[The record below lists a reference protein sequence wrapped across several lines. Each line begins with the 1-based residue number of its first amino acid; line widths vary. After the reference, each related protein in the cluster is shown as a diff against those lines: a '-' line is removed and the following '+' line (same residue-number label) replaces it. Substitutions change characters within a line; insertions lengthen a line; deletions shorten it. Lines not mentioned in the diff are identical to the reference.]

1 LKYVDIVDKEEIIII
16 IKIKKCLLLY
26 NMLVAHANDKC
37 AMCGK
42 AVIRDLHDKK
52 KEKEQHQNSS
62 TNMIIVEQIDGTSC
76 YTFDTTGDCVLMFK
90 KFRSV

>member
-1 LKYVDIVDKEEIIII
+1 
-16 IKIKKCLLLY
+16 
-26 NMLVAHANDKC
+26 MLVAHANDKC

-62 TNMIIVEQIDGTSC
+62 ATTIIVEQIDGTAC
-76 YTFDTTGDCVLMFK
+76 YTFDTVDCVLMFK